1 MNVLILPENSDHDPH
16 MLEPLLKALFKQLG
30 KPQAN
35 VRICRDPSFKGITTA
50 LNRAN
55 LDEVFQ
61 RYDYLNPIY
70 ILVVDRDG
78 VEGRE
83 TGVEGFRK
91 SFGKPSF
98 FATCAIEEMETWL
111 LAGCKLRPQ
120 WRWKDVRSEIKISEG
135 FFKSHVLAK
144 GLSQTVGDGRQKLGQ
159 EAAANLPAI
168 LKKCKELKIL
178 AAQLK
183 EHFS

>member
-111 LAGCKLRPQ
+111 LAGCKLNSQ
-120 WRWKDVRSEIKISEG
+120 WQWKEVRSEIKIIEG
-135 FFKSHVLAK
+135 FFNRHVLAE
-144 GLSQTVGDGRQKLGQ
+144 GLSQTVGDGRQILGKR
-159 EAAANLPAI
+159 AASNLRVV
-168 LKKCKELKIL
+168 LVKCEELALL
-178 AAQLK
+178 ATQLEK
-183 EHFS
+183 HLS

>member
-16 MLEPLLKALFKQLG
+16 MLEPLLKAMFKQLG

-35 VRICRDPSFKGITTA
+35 VRICRDASFKGITTA
-50 LNRAN
+50 LNRTN

-61 RYDYLNPIY
+61 RSDYLNPVY

-98 FATCAIEEMETWL
+98 FATCAVEEMETWL
-111 LAGCKLRPQ
+111 LAGCKLNSQ
-120 WRWKDVRSEIKISEG
+120 WHWKQVRAEIKISEG
-135 FFKSHVLAK
+135 FFKRHVLAE
-144 GLSQTVGDGRQKLGQ
+144 GLSQTAGEGRQILGKQ
-159 EAAANLPAI
+159 AAANLPAI
-168 LKKCKELKIL
+168 LAKCDELKTL
-178 AAQLK
+178 ATQLK
-183 EHFS
+183 ERLP